1 MPDLKSEMSKV
12 LEAWDQEEQQPQE
25 KQVQTQREMPQ
36 NIFQPTN
43 NVTKETFNYVRDNP
57 NKTSVEVCT
66 ALEARGFRKGSVSSL
81 LGQFVKQGQMA
92 RDHNGKYIPLVAA
105 YTPLKSTKKFRAE
118 GKRTNKIVSKPK
130 AQPKLK
136 VVPKSEGI
144 AALRVDTIN
153 KPVVTQWDAE
163 TIINN
168 IGLKQAR
175 ALYDELKT
183 IFGG

>member
-12 LEAWDQEEQQPQE
+12 LEAWEQEEQQPQE
-25 KQVQTQREMPQ
+25 KQVQNTPPQ
-36 NIFQPTN
+36 IFKPTN
-43 NVTKETFNYVRDNP
+43 NVSRETFNYVRDNP

-144 AALRVDTIN
+144 AALHVDTIN